1 MACLLFECCN
11 SLAHE
16 NPLGPSNGQSIA
28 LTPALPDPVLSTSTS
43 SSTNVS
49 APRIVVQCSDDYGT
63 GLVLGDCEDAIEHIS
78 PETQKVAF
86 ANRDDER
93 KPDGAVLLPWRLM
106 GGECIV
112 MRIFCALLLRCVR
125 ELAVTNAKLSSSAML
140 YPADISTWCPGWCDE
155 SQPDQ
160 GRGYAIN
167 PNLWVLSR
175 EGWDSI

>member
-93 KPDGAVLLPWRLM
+93 KPDGAVPLPWRLM

-155 SQPDQ
+155 SQPNQ

>member
-93 KPDGAVLLPWRLM
+93 KPDGAVPLPWRLM